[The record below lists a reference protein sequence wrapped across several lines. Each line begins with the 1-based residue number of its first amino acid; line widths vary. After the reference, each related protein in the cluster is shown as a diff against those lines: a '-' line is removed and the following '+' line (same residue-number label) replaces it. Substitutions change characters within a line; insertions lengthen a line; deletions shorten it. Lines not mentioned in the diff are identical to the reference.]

1 MASQAFVQHALKT
14 FVVKTAGKQTTYLLD
29 VRTLRDMGAKRW
41 SRQRPADEARV
52 EEIRSRIAEKKDVQ
66 GVISMAWHPKENLI
80 VYDGQHRWCACC
92 PMEEPSIRVLVEIMW
107 DATEEEIVESFQS
120 INRSVSVPELY
131 TDPAVM
137 AESVRP
143 EIMDLVALLASKYKD
158 FLSTSDK
165 PNRPNFNRDR
175 LTDELF
181 AIWRDDFE
189 KKVPFSSISRGLITL
204 ITEYHSDAYSAP
216 REAVRRN
223 AKMYEKCEKH
233 GFWLFAQNG
242 KINVEH
248 LRATLKKYSL

>member
-1 MASQAFVQHALKT
+1 MDLE
-14 FVVKTAGKQTTYLLD
+14 
-29 VRTLRDMGAKRW
+29 TLRGIGAKRW

-52 EEIRSRIAEKKDVQ
+52 AEIQAWIAHKKDVQ
-66 GVISMAWHPKENLI
+66 GVISMAWDSKEGLI
-80 VYDGQHRWCACC
+80 VYDGQHRWCACKGVADGG
-92 PMEEPSIRVLVEIMW
+92 IRVLVEIMW

-131 TDPAVM
+131 TDPAMV

-143 EIMDLVALLASKYKD
+143 EIMDLVSVLAGKYKD

-181 AIWRDDFE
+181 AIWRDDLE
-189 KKVPFSSISRGLITL
+189 KKVPFSSISRALITL
-204 ITEYHSDAYSAP
+204 IGEYHSDPYSAP
-216 REAVRRN
+216 REAVRKN
-223 AKMYEKCEKH
+223 VKMYEKCEKH

-242 KINVEH
+242 KINIDH
-248 LRATLKKYSL
+248 LRATLRKYSAL